1 MSTHTQAGPGSTQ
14 NERAASGGPS
24 SLNHHLRK
32 WFRQT
37 RSEAFRWLEKNEEI
51 LSFKELYIKESR
63 QLGDEV
69 DAKSVIVVTGTAG
82 EPWVAFTPM
91 DRFGLALSGG
101 GIRSATF
108 NIGLLQALASL
119 GVLRQLNYLSTVSG
133 GGYAGGFW
141 TAWLRRR
148 GQRTGEERFPLG
160 NDRRGGERAEVRHLR
175 EFSRFLLPRV
185 GMLETEFWGVAMTI
199 LGGLIPSLLTALA
212 VLVIVW
218 YFWALLLASLSIDSF
233 WSAGAMGVS
242 LLVYLAGA
250 EFWWGRSRKSE
261 HNGSE
266 TWGYSVG
273 CGIGLA
279 LAFKGWALRK
289 LWLPGTAADQSAAL
303 LTPSVAFAPSALLG
317 GCTLALLV
325 LRLLLARFYRTPTGI
340 SVLVGVERALTRFLG
355 LTSAVAV
362 LAALWGLA
370 GLMPDAAHG
379 WGVQITAG
387 GSALSAALFAWA
399 KKWLT
404 SPPQETHGSSLFR
417 TAVKSLKRATPKLLA
432 SLAWLLLFLL
442 VGAGVQTW
450 GVRVAGLYSWQFW
463 TLLGASV
470 GTVGLTAWLFDP
482 ARVGMHEFYRSR
494 ISRCYLGAS
503 NIDGKKARP
512 EYERAANNRFTNERP
527 GDDLT
532 LKELPGSAFLSPHDL
547 KGLALAHRLLEQND
561 PISKFLWTELSW
573 HVRKHLSAPD
583 QVAEPELINPP
594 LVKELNRILRAGSIY
609 EAQRFAQITL
619 SQETRRLV
627 ERNIQVDAD
636 ERVRLNRLLLE
647 DAFPQE
653 IARSQPLPLH
663 LVCVAA
669 NDMSGDRLGTLYRG
683 ARSAV
688 LSVNGISLGDDT
700 AKLDDLRFSA
710 ALTASA
716 AAFNSQMGRISIDL
730 GPAVTFLMSALNLRL
745 GLWVPHPNNRYR
757 GDYLFPGRFFLYELL
772 GRSRTNK
779 KHLHLSD
786 GDHFE
791 NFGLYELIR
800 RHCRYIIV
808 SDCGA
813 DPEVAFDDLAN
824 VLRRVR
830 EDFGVEIELDVSPLR
845 PGEDGLARQH
855 AVVGTIHYNSPRGMD
870 KGTILFFKP
879 VLTGDEPADV
889 LQYRTRNRAF
899 PHETTSDQ
907 FYDEAQWESYRRLG
921 EHAGRVVLDFFEQS
935 DDKKVNRTDRLF
947 RDARSLWHPA
957 PPHQL
962 ADFLSLTDRRA
973 SLEADLTTN
982 GPSRLRHEFFFEA
995 VDLAAAAAT
1004 PSPSSGR
1011 PAPVVVADPNLDE
1024 ELKALAVL
1032 MRVLQIMED
1041 VWLAADLDHYWSH
1054 PLNQGWMNYFQR
1066 WASTPSFRRW
1076 WPILGPIYS
1085 PGFREFA
1092 KERFAVGVTDD
1103 EEQAHG
1109 GRSVARAGLELR
1121 QVKGRARFLAGNL
1134 WRQFK
1139 QRRPAST
1146 TSGRSILAYEIELQ
1160 DYNGNPGRLKFQVGF
1175 VLVEEQREGDTWIAT
1190 WKAEEFF
1197 VPPAMHGVGIVSR
1210 FLDAVVRHFQSAA
1223 SQDPPRWFSELRVQ
1237 FGMPP
1242 AGQATTDRKP
1252 GAVGLAARHERVREI
1267 EFYKSRGFQYVK
1279 QEDPK
1284 TGAIMLSLRLH

>member
-1 MSTHTQAGPGSTQ
+1 M
-14 NERAASGGPS
+14 
-24 SLNHHLRK
+24 
-32 WFRQT
+32 
-37 RSEAFRWLEKNEEI
+37 EKNDAI
-51 LSFKELYIKESR
+51 LSFKDLYVKESR
-63 QLGDEV
+63 QLGDDV
-69 DAKSVIVVTGTAG
+69 DTKSVSVVTGTAG
-82 EPWVAFTPM
+82 EPWVAFTPK

-108 NIGLLQALASL
+108 NLGLLQALAQL
-119 GVLRQLNYLSTVSG
+119 GVLRQVNYLSTVSG
-133 GGYAGGFW
+133 GGYVGGFW

-148 GQRTGEERFPLG
+148 GNRTGEKRFPLG

-185 GMLETEFWGVAMTI
+185 GVLETEFWGIAMTI

-218 YFWALLLASLSIDSF
+218 YFWALLMASLTIDSS
-233 WSAGAMGVS
+233 WSARAMGVS
-242 LLVYLAGA
+242 LLVYLVGA
-250 EFWWGRSRKSE
+250 EFWWGRSGKSE
-261 HNGSE
+261 HNERE
-266 TWGYSVG
+266 TWGYSGG
-273 CGIGLA
+273 CGIGLS
-279 LAFKGWALRK
+279 LAFIGWAVRK
-289 LWLPGTAADQSAAL
+289 LWLPGAEFDQSAAL
-303 LTPSVAFAPSALLG
+303 LEPSVAFAPSALLG
-317 GCTLALLV
+317 VCTLALLV

-362 LAALWGLA
+362 LAGLWGLA
-370 GLMPDAAHG
+370 GLMPDAAYG
-379 WGVQITAG
+379 WGLQITAG
-387 GSALSAALFAWA
+387 GAALSAGLFAWA

-404 SPPQETHGSSLFR
+404 SPPQETHGANLFR
-417 TAVKSLKRATPKLLA
+417 TAVKWLKRATPKLLA
-432 SLAWLLLFLL
+432 SLVWLLLFLL
-442 VGAGVQTW
+442 VGAGVQAW
-450 GVRVAGLYSWQFW
+450 GIKSAGLYSWQFW
-463 TLLGASV
+463 SLLGGSL
-470 GTVGLTAWLFDP
+470 GIVGLTAWLFDP

-503 NIDGKKARP
+503 NIDRKKART
-512 EYERAANNRFTNERP
+512 EHERAANNRFSNERP

-532 LKELPGSAFLSPHDL
+532 LKELPGSAFLSMHDL
-547 KGLALAHRLLEQND
+547 KGPALAKRLREQND
-561 PISKFLWTELSW
+561 AMSKFLWNELSAQA
-573 HVRKHLSAPD
+573 RKHLGGPD
-583 QVAEPELINPP
+583 PVWEAEAINP
-594 LVKELNRILRAGSIY
+594 LLIKELNRILGASSMY
-609 EAQRFAQITL
+609 ETQRFAQITL
-619 SQETRRLV
+619 SEETRRLI
-627 ERNIQVDAD
+627 ERNVEVDAD

-647 DAFPQE
+647 EAFPQE
-653 IARSQPLPLH
+653 IAKSQPLPMH

-688 LSVNGISLGDDT
+688 LSVNGISLGDET

-730 GPAVTFLMSALNLRL
+730 GPSVMFLMSALNLRL
-745 GLWVPHPNNRYR
+745 GLWVPHPSNRYR
-757 GDYLFPGRFFLYELL
+757 GDYLFPGRFFLCELL
-772 GRSRTNK
+772 GRSRTDK

-845 PGEDGLARQH
+845 PGDDGLARQH
-855 AVVGTIHYNSPRGMD
+855 AVVGTIHYNSLKGMD

-879 VLTGDEPADV
+879 ALTGDEPADV

-899 PHETTSDQ
+899 PHESTGDQ

-921 EHAGRVVLDFFEQS
+921 EHTGRVVLDFLEQS
-935 DDKKVNRTDRLF
+935 DGKKMNQTDRLF

-957 PPHQL
+957 PPHQHE
-962 ADFLSLTDRRA
+962 DFLDLTDRCA
-973 SLEADLTTN
+973 SLEADLTAN
-982 GPSRLRHEFFFEA
+982 GPSRLRNEFFAEA
-995 VDLAAAAAT
+995 VELAAVAAT
-1004 PSPSSGR
+1004 APASSGR
-1011 PAPVVVADPNLDE
+1011 APPAVWPDPNLDE
-1024 ELKALAVL
+1024 AQKTLAVL

-1041 VWLAADLDHYWSH
+1041 VWLAADLDHSWSH

-1066 WASTPSFRRW
+1066 WGSTPSFRRW

-1092 KERFAVGVTDD
+1092 KARFAVGVTD
-1103 EEQAHG
+1103 EEARADG
-1109 GRSVARAGLELR
+1109 PRSFSGAGLELR
-1121 QVKGRARFLAGNL
+1121 KIKGRAHFLASNL

-1139 QRRPAST
+1139 QRRPAPGL
-1146 TSGRSILAYEIELQ
+1146 SGRSILAYELELL
-1160 DYNGNPGRLKFQVGF
+1160 DYNGNPGGVKCQVGF
-1175 VLVEEQREGDTWIAT
+1175 VLVEELREGDTWIAS

-1197 VPPAMHGVGIVSR
+1197 VPPAMHGVGIVSHL
-1210 FLDAVVRHFQSAA
+1210 LDAIVRHFQTAGSRH
-1223 SQDPPRWFSELRVQ
+1223 PPRWFSELRVQ
-1237 FGMPP
+1237 FGTPPDGQSP
-1242 AGQATTDRKP
+1242 AGQKP
-1252 GAVGLAARHERVREI
+1252 QAAGPAARYERVREI

-1279 QEDPK
+1279 QEDAK
-1284 TGAIMLSLRLH
+1284 TGAITLSLNLQRQE